1 MRGRSWSFR
10 SIKSVRSLAFGK
22 GLRGQGRHD
31 FGAVMILVVDDQPEV
46 LEEVRAALENDGHDV
61 VTALN
66 GLEALELARQRVPK
80 LILSDVYMPELG
92 GLEFQ
97 KEYKQNFP
105 SRDTPFV
112 FLSSV
117 QDVDTMVQGLEQ
129 GADDYLAKP
138 INPTFLCAK
147 VRAVLRRWRRT
158 ISRAVRGNLA
168 DVPFATVVRS
178 CELKGLTGVLEV
190 QAPDELISIRF
201 RAGVLDEGDAER
213 ALDRVMDLQSG
224 WFTIRSEEPDFR
236 DLDDGSASNMR
247 SVDEQPELLLGRLS
261 SISLSKRVFQIETET
276 LSEDPACVVTIV
288 TVEGKTVWKRTSRV
302 PQPVDSKVLA
312 ARVDEQHEQVQQYV
326 QHKLDAA
333 MQDYM
338 ERPNVTDGPVSS
350 AGGDADSGLQMEQSH
365 EISPYSVRTDSSS
378 RSDTYSFRAPAP
390 SLGPVSSGP
399 VSSGP
404 VSSGPMSTRTAR
416 FHQLFDDGYDHYR
429 KGDYAEAVRRW
440 QDALVLDPSSAVLA
454 VNLKVAQTKLAAQ
467 SKIRSFNDSFRVVA
481 LSRQL
486 SSEIEQEPHAKA
498 RRDKDPNG

>member
-1 MRGRSWSFR
+1 
-10 SIKSVRSLAFGK
+10 
-22 GLRGQGRHD
+22 
-31 FGAVMILVVDDQPEV
+31 MILVVDDQPEV
-46 LEEVRAALENDGHDV
+46 LEEVRAALEMDGHEV

-66 GLEALELARQRVPK
+66 GREAVELARQRVPK

-97 KEYKQNFP
+97 QEYKQVFP

-117 QDVDTMVQGLEQ
+117 QDVDTVVQGLEQ

-138 INPTFLCAK
+138 INPTFLRAK

-190 QAPDELISIRF
+190 QAPDGLISIRF

-224 WFTIRSEEPDFR
+224 WFTIRSEVPDFR
-236 DLDDGSASNMR
+236 DLDDGSTGGVR
-247 SVDEQPELLLGRLS
+247 PVDGAPELLLGRLS
-261 SISLSKRVFQIETET
+261 AISLSKRVFQIETET
-276 LSEDPACVVTIV
+276 LAQDPACVVTIV

-302 PQPVDSKVLA
+302 SQPVDSRVLA

-333 MQDYM
+333 MQEHM
-338 ERPNVTDGPVSS
+338 AEPNVTDDAASGS
-350 AGGDADSGLQMEQSH
+350 GDGVESTSQDEQTRD
-365 EISPYSVRTDSSS
+365 IPPYSVRTGPSS
-378 RSDTYSFRAPAP
+378 RSDVSYSFRAPPP
-390 SLGPVSSGP
+390 SSKPVDSG
-399 VSSGP
+399 GP
-404 VSSGPMSTRTAR
+404 VSSGPMSARTARTAR
-416 FHQLFDDGYDHYR
+416 FHELFDDGYDHYR
-429 KGDYAEAVRRW
+429 KGNYAQAVRSW
-440 QDALVLDPSSAVLA
+440 QAALALDPSSAALV

-467 SKIRSFNDSFRVVA
+467 SEK
-481 LSRQL
+481 
-486 SSEIEQEPHAKA
+486 
-498 RRDKDPNG
+498 